1 MNMLNS
7 VILEGNIKGYTKNDG
22 FIDFIVASSR
32 YTMNENNE
40 RIEVITEIP
49 CRVFGNLALH
59 FEKFTEIGNGVRVV
73 GRLSGSDG
81 KIILVCEH
89 LEWKYSPKKKT
100 QENK

>member
-7 VILEGNIKGYTKNDG
+7 VILEGDIKGYTKNSE

-32 YTMNENNE
+32 YAMNENNE

-49 CRVFGNLALH
+49 CRVFGELAAH
-59 FEKFTEIGNGVRVV
+59 FGKFVEIGRGVRVV

-81 KIILVCEH
+81 KIILICEH
-89 LEWKYSPKKKT
+89 LEYKLSSKKKT

>member
-7 VILEGNIKGYTKNDG
+7 VILEGNIKSYAKNDG

-40 RIEVITEIP
+40 RYEVITEVP
-49 CRVFGNLALH
+49 CRVFGAMSGL
-59 FEKFTEIGNGVRVV
+59 FEKFAEIGRGIQIV
-73 GRLSGSDG
+73 GRLAGSDG
-81 KIILVCEH
+81 KIILICEH

-100 QENK
+100 ENK

>member
-7 VILEGNIKGYTKNDG
+7 VFLEGNIKSYTKNDG
-22 FIDFIVASSR
+22 FIDFVAASSR
-32 YTMNENNE
+32 YSVNENNE
-40 RIEVITEIP
+40 RIEVITEVP
-49 CRVFGNLALH
+49 CRVYGEMQKP
-59 FEKFTEIGNGVRVV
+59 FERVAGIGRGVRVV

>member
-7 VILEGNIKGYTKNDG
+7 VILEGEIKSYAKNDG

-32 YTMNENNE
+32 NSIAENGDK
-40 RIEVITEIP
+40 IEVIAEVP
-49 CRVFGNLALH
+49 CRVFGEMQGL
-59 FEKFTEIGNGVRVV
+59 FEKFAEIGRGVRVV

-81 KIILVCEH
+81 KIILICEH